1 MFLNYINAFRAF
13 AIIFIVAIHTIHIFH
28 WQEQFATEKALW
40 ILLGNGTVFFVFISG
55 YLFQHLSAKFKAIK
69 YYRSKISNV
78 LLPYLIVSIP
88 ALLYFLVFPHE
99 VKLFPN
105 FYENPLWLQI
115 IYTYTHA
122 LHLYPYWFIPMIML
136 FYLAAPVLLWADK
149 RNIFYWLLP
158 LLILF
163 SCLAD
168 RSTILSSFIHFFSI
182 YVMGMFCSKYKAQVN
197 ELLSYNSIRLFLLL
211 GYTTLFLFE
220 FFAVVPDFKPINFVQ
235 KIFLLFLMLSLFIK
249 YDQYLNNIYVNT
261 LANVSFGIFFLH
273 AYVLF
278 VLRLIS
284 INTGKYVLQNEH
296 AMITGNFMIF
306 ATTVIL
312 ILLICTYF
320 TFLIRK
326 MLGAKSHLLIGYL
339 KPGKLSVA

>member
-55 YLFQHLSAKFKAIK
+55 YLFQHLSAKFKVIK
-69 YYRSKISNV
+69 YYSSKISNV

-88 ALLYFLVFPHE
+88 ALLYFLVFPHD

-115 IYTYTHA
+115 IQTYVYA

-158 LLILF
+158 LLIVF
-163 SCLAD
+163 SCMTD
-168 RSTILSSFIHFFSI
+168 RSSILSSFIHFFSI
-182 YVMGMFCSKYKAQVN
+182 YVIGMFCSKYKTQVN
-197 ELLSYNSIRLFLLL
+197 EFLSFNSTRLFLLL
-211 GYTTLFLFE
+211 GFIFLFAFE
-220 FFAVVPDFKPINFVQ
+220 FFAVFPDFKSINFVQ
-235 KIFLLFLMLSLFIK
+235 KLFLMFLMLSLFTK
-249 YDQYLNNIYVNT
+249 YDQYLNNIYINT

-278 VLRLIS
+278 VLRLTS
-284 INTGKYVLQNEH
+284 INIGKYVLHSEH
-296 AMITGNFMIF
+296 AMITGNIVIF
-306 ATTVIL
+306 LTTVIFT
-312 ILLICTYF
+312 LLICTYF
-320 TFLIRK
+320 TYLIRK
-326 MLGAKSHLLIGYL
+326 ILGEKSHLLIGYL
-339 KPGKLSVA
+339 KSGKLSVA